1 MWKGASTM
9 FDCFYFFPPRVR
21 EFGNWIF
28 CLQNPESD
36 KFKLWKPGILG
47 FGIQLKKFHLRLNSG
62 IQVPME
68 IIWDPNCW
76 IQNSSLSWNNLSFY
90 MDRYFLRSFWISQS
104 KNFNDGFFSVRN
116 QNSGQPY
123 LPLIHVS
130 GGLTI
135 CSHVGLFQFCLIVKK
150 KKKTTTKSKHWQQ
163 TGKKWSKNS
172 RTQVSIH

>member
-1 MWKGASTM
+1 MERCIYDVWL
-9 FDCFYFFPPRVR
+9 FLFFPAPGKRIR
-21 EFGNWIF
+21 ELNFLLVESW
-28 CLQNPESD
+28 SD

-68 IIWDPNCW
+68 IIWNPNCW

-150 KKKTTTKSKHWQQ
+150 KKTKQNKKKNQIKTLATNRQEMK
-163 TGKKWSKNS
+163 
-172 RTQVSIH
+172 